1 MSGARRSE
9 KSKATGRYYDML
21 GRQLESLPAH
31 APYIH
36 DGKKFAPV
44 RK

>member
-1 MSGARRSE
+1 MPLTCPRGIL
-9 KSKATGRYYDML
+9 L

>member
-1 MSGARRSE
+1 VAVV
-9 KSKATGRYYDML
+9 GRYYDML
-21 GRQLESLPAH
+21 SRQLESLPAH